1 MKLRVGHIALV
12 LLVISALAA
21 CSRGAKKI
29 PKSKMADIYA
39 EILVTDQWINNN
51 YSYRKLA
58 DTSLVYAP
66 ILRKYGYTVEDYMYS
81 VELYMNDSER
91 FSRILRTTAERLDKR
106 LVKLQAEKDRL
117 DRIKYNKETYVFD
130 FHSEN
135 AFPYLKGMPDYFDT
149 LRVEIDTLTMAY
161 ELVQEILNDT
171 IFRGPG
177 FIVREKALPDSL
189 ELARLDSLAR
199 VDSLAKVTADSLAR
213 ADSLAMADSLAKVR
227 KDSLL
232 RMSLKKNHRRESLK
246 SERKKAAVNSD
257 LLEQRPDE
265 NDMAKIVE

>member
-1 MKLRVGHIALV
+1 MKLRVRHIALI

-21 CSRGAKKI
+21 CSGRAKKI

-39 EILVTDQWINNN
+39 EILVTDQWISNN

-117 DRIKYNKETYVFD
+117 DRIKYNKETYAFD

-135 AFPYLKGMPDYFDT
+135 DFPYIREIPDYFDT

-177 FIVREKALPDSL
+177 FIVREKLLPDSL
-189 ELARLDSLAR
+189 ELVRLDSLAR
-199 VDSLAKVTADSLAR
+199 VDSLAKVLADSLAR
-213 ADSLAMADSLAKVR
+213 VDSLAKV
-227 KDSLL
+227 KADSLV
-232 RMSLKKNHRRESLK
+232 RVARADSLKREGLK
-246 SERKKAAVNSD
+246 DERLGRHSGMRERVLRNTE
-257 LLEQRPDE
+257 LESG
-265 NDMAKIVE
+265 KIRN